1 MWGGKFVKRG
11 SFHCISFS
19 HSLSLSL
26 SLSLLFVIDQRDEV
40 GGSNMQLRCCM
51 NAAAYGSTYFC
62 GSMSLLF
69 WSRQSLRTPVAW
81 LVPIRQPVTF
91 PRCAGPGTHPVLD
104 ASRLNRTCAALIAVG
119 LRDYF
124 ECKEKTKEARRN
136 AKTWQYDLSH
146 TSETAVK
153 RAYHFSPWK
162 SPQGSSFL
170 PQTVPSHVTLSPWA
184 LRNKAGS
191 AWRDVVRQNY
201 NCLGRLSS
209 W

>member
-1 MWGGKFVKRG
+1 MSSVALFTA
-11 SFHCISFS
+11 
-19 HSLSLSL
+19 SLSLIL
-26 SLSLLFVIDQRDEV
+26 SLSFLLLTKEMRQVDLICSHAVIWTQPTAVPISVGQCRFSSDRD
-40 GGSNMQLRCCM
+40 SRC
-51 NAAAYGSTYFC
+51 A
-62 GSMSLLF
+62 
-69 WSRQSLRTPVAW
+69 RPVAW

-119 LRDYF
+119 LGDYF
-124 ECKEKTKEARRN
+124 ECEEKTKEARRH

-170 PQTVPSHVTLSPWA
+170 PQTVPSHITSSPWA
-184 LRNKAGS
+184 LRNTAGS
-191 AWRDVVRQNY
+191 AWRAVVPQNY